1 MIRFDSKT
9 QIIVSDDLTNDVWK
23 ILEEEESSH
32 VGLIVDSNIWDNQEI
47 SNLSRLLES
56 RLTLYTIKIDSKEP
70 TTDMVNDY
78 TADLAGKD
86 IDMIIGIGG
95 GSIIDLSKAL
105 SVMAVNAGKVED
117 YHGTDKRITSGIKKI
132 MIPTT
137 AGTGSEVTPGAVLVN
152 THTKYKR
159 AIGGKHVT
167 PDYAVLSAKLT
178 LSMPNGIIV
187 STGMDALAHAIESY
201 TAKCANMIT
210 RMFSRQAFS
219 LVYNNLP
226 KVLDDKTNIE
236 LRQNV
241 LMGSCLAG
249 YAIFNSN
256 TGACHSMAYP
266 LGIYNDI
273 PHGVAVAYILPH
285 VIRINLDKGC
295 NLYGDLYDM
304 IEGVEKPDSRKEKA
318 RRFGMAIENYKPLT
332 FMDKSIID
340 YGVDLSNYEFLAER
354 GLDLTPALS
363 NNPEEFG
370 LKEAQSV
377 LRKLLK
383 V

>member
-1 MIRFDSKT
+1 MMRFNSKT
-9 QIIVSDDLTNDVWK
+9 QIIVSENLTSDVWD
-23 ILEEEESSH
+23 ILKEEKSSG
-32 VGLIVDSNIWDNQEI
+32 VGLIVDSNIWGHQEVKD
-47 SNLSRLLES
+47 LSRFLETKLS
-56 RLTLYTIKIDSKEP
+56 LYTLKIDSKEP

-78 TADLAGKD
+78 SADLSGKD
-86 IDMIIGIGG
+86 MDMFIGIGG
-95 GSIIDLSKAL
+95 GSIIDLTKAL
-105 SVMAVNAGKVED
+105 SVMVVNAGKVED
-117 YHGTDKRITSGIKKI
+117 YHGTNRPITSGIKKI

-159 AIGGKHVT
+159 AIGGKYVT
-167 PDYAVLSAKLT
+167 PDYAILNGKLS
-178 LSMPNGIIV
+178 LSMPDSITV

-201 TAKCANMIT
+201 TAKCANVIT
-210 RMFSRQAFS
+210 RMFSKQAFY

-226 KVLDDKTNIE
+226 KVLYDKTNIE

-241 LMGSCLAG
+241 LLGSCLAG
-249 YAIFNSN
+249 YAISNSN

-266 LGIYNDI
+266 LGIYNNI

-304 IEGVEKPDSRKEKA
+304 IEEVEKPDNQKEKA
-318 RRFGMAIENYKPLT
+318 NEFCKAIENYYPLSL
-332 FMDKSIID
+332 MDKSIKD
-340 YGVDLSNYEFLAER
+340 YGVNIGDYEFLAER

-363 NNPEEFG
+363 NNPVEFG
-370 LKEAQSV
+370 LQESKEV
-377 LRKLLK
+377 LRKILEI
-383 V
+383 